1 MLVLLATAL
10 AAAGCG
16 ADRPDRPDRPDRADR
31 PGSPGSPGSPEGAGA
46 RVVPSAADRRYLKR
60 AEQILI
66 AECLRAQGFAYEART
81 LPDEPPRRFPYVLD
95 DVAWARRHGYG
106 LDEERRIA
114 ARKAADPNERYF
126 RGLPPE
132 RQKAALA
139 ALNGARP
146 EGLSARMPGGGV
158 VVASDEGC
166 TARAQRRLYGD
177 LQGWFAARLTVAN
190 LTPLYVPKVRE
201 DPEFRRA
208 VGGWARCMAGRGHR
222 YATPDALR
230 EALPGVRTR
239 AAEIRLAVAEAGCA
253 GESGLAATA
262 KALDARYGAEV
273 RRRYAGQ
280 IATELRLARAAVP
293 RAREVLHRRP

>member
-1 MLVLLATAL
+1 MLVLLTVAT
-10 AAAGCG
+10 AGCG
-16 ADRPDRPDRPDRADR
+16 AEGVPRAETGER
-31 PGSPGSPGSPEGAGA
+31 A
-46 RVVPSAADRRYLKR
+46 VPSAADRRSLHL

-66 AECLRAQGFAYEART
+66 ADCLRAQGFAYEVRT
-81 LPDEPPRRFPYVLD
+81 LADEPPPRRFPYVLD

-106 LDEERRIA
+106 RDEERRIA

-126 RGLPPE
+126 RGLPPG

-146 EGLSARMPGGGV
+146 TGLSARMPGGGV

-166 TARAQRRLYGD
+166 TARARSRLYGD

-201 DPEFRRA
+201 DTEFRRA
-208 VGGWARCMAGRGHR
+208 AGAWARCMAARGHR
-222 YATPDALR
+222 YASPDALR

-273 RRRYAGQ
+273 RRRYAAQ
-280 IATELRLARAAVP
+280 IATELRLERAALP
-293 RAREVLHRRP
+293 RAREVLSRRADRRP